1 MSQDISNEPLHKYVS
16 EYVWHALGESRPFGQ
31 KYWSHFSLC
40 AYMYT
45 HWPPRPPGPA
55 ETHWSP
61 GPFGPPGYPD
71 QPDLPNQT
79 TLTHSSCLESSYR
92 KSVQLA
98 LFVIDDSSHSA
109 TASHISVWTTTTRN
123 DQCAI
128 ACGAIAEASRS
139 LKAIKKCVN
148 HQFSRQNC
156 RNSNLLWQKCCI

>member
-16 EYVWHALGESRPFGQ
+16 EYVWHALGESWPFGQ

-98 LFVIDDSSHSA
+98 LFEIAD
-109 TASHISVWTTTTRN
+109 TRR
-123 DQCAI
+123 
-128 ACGAIAEASRS
+128 SRS
-139 LKAIKKCVN
+139 WYITLSSCAFEPLLVVSGRAHCALNWDLNLWLVN
-148 HQFSRQNC
+148 TS
-156 RNSNLLWQKCCI
+156 